1 MLRAPRRGL
10 FGLEL
15 LHVIIVVVVVVL
27 VGGERENRDSKSRY
41 RMAGVADRAEEPALK
56 RRKKLVFLCD
66 IFQFHFLGS
75 WDIYHLPR
83 GLRGGCRRGD
93 DVDAPDQ
100 DIGDDIDNDIGD
112 YVDQPLTLSAFLR
125 TAST

>member
-1 MLRAPRRGL
+1 MKYSCFCVSCFKFLNL
-10 FGLEL
+10 
-15 LHVIIVVVVVVL
+15 
-27 VGGERENRDSKSRY
+27 
-41 RMAGVADRAEEPALK
+41 GV
-56 RRKKLVFLCD
+56 
-66 IFQFHFLGS
+66 H
-75 WDIYHLPR
+75 HLPR